1 MEQGYVLD
9 HTQGARFVSS
19 WIAGMPEKSF
29 WLATKEPSLGGI
41 PIGVF
46 RCASCGFL
54 ESYAHDDFAAK

>member
-1 MEQGYVLD
+1 
-9 HTQGARFVSS
+9 
-19 WIAGMPEKSF
+19 MPEKSF